1 MTHTVYMAKYRL
13 VHFAA
18 LPSRLD
24 VQANSR
30 HPWNIE
36 INGILPTFAW
46 WGGET
51 TANEVVWRMGGLS
64 TPESSTAAS
73 AGSLVIKMLGT

>member
-1 MTHTVYMAKYRL
+1 MTHTVYMAEYRL

-36 INGILPTFAW
+36 INGILLTFAW

-51 TANEVVWRMGGLS
+51 AAN
-64 TPESSTAAS
+64 
-73 AGSLVIKMLGT
+73 GSGMEEGRAMHPRKF